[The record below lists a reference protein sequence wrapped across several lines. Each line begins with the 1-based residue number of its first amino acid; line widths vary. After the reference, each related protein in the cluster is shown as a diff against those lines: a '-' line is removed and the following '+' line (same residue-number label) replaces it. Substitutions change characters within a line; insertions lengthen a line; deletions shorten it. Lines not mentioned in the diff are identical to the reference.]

1 MATTVFHTVLN
12 RKNYD
17 DWSYQIETYML
28 AEDLLDVLHQVR
40 PITENEEISKAWKR
54 KDAKALYAIWNSC
67 GDDTYSLIK
76 RATTAKQAWDALSD
90 ELKKPSEPSDENEKK
105 SVLHAYPPP
114 IDHGTTPPL
123 AGKGWTEERDPTF
136 AEYVKS
142 DDWGNVINC
151 LRKNSQAGSE
161 TLPFVRSGTVL
172 HYAIQKNCSVR
183 IIQQLMEKM
192 EEEHLDITDDDGLT
206 ALHLLIRDY
215 PERFEIA
222 ESMVKKNNRFVTN
235 SPPLFLVPFVVE
247 AQEKPNGEMMARSL
261 YSLTPHEALEV
272 PYAARLITL
281 GFNFNRPDI
290 ALDLIQH
297 YPKLAMA
304 IDCNGNIPLVTLAS
318 KHLAFQSGS
327 RLGLWEKLIYF
338 GINRIYKMKLMHE
351 QVQQFLPLMCK
362 ASKEILTTK
371 KGSTSYYKRK
381 KLEEALL
388 VAVEQGH
395 VEYITHFFEDFSYPV
410 HYMNDK
416 RQSLYQIAVE
426 CRHHKVYN
434 LIYALSHS
442 DKIQEIVGTK
452 DKFGNNMLH
461 TVASV
466 TPLSHIYHIQGA
478 ALQMQRELQWFKE
491 VESIANPKDCEA
503 VNKKNMTPREVF
515 IENHKEMWKEAEN
528 SMKETATSCTVVGAL
543 IVTIMFAAVFTVPG
557 GNNGDTGLP
566 TFLTKKVFIAFVF
579 SDAISLFSSTTS
591 IIMFLGILTSRY
603 SQDDFYKSLPTK
615 MMIGLFTLLLS
626 IASMMIVFSCALY
639 IMLNGKLSIVIASIL
654 IASVPVTSFIWIQFP
669 LLVDI
674 FISTYGP
681 RMFGENKTTWFRFL
695 CDL

>member
-1 MATTVFHTVLN
+1 
-12 RKNYD
+12 
-17 DWSYQIETYML
+17 
-28 AEDLLDVLHQVR
+28 
-40 PITENEEISKAWKR
+40 
-54 KDAKALYAIWNSC
+54 
-67 GDDTYSLIK
+67 
-76 RATTAKQAWDALSD
+76 
-90 ELKKPSEPSDENEKK
+90 
-105 SVLHAYPPP
+105 
-114 IDHGTTPPL
+114 
-123 AGKGWTEERDPTF
+123 
-136 AEYVKS
+136 
-142 DDWGNVINC
+142 
-151 LRKNSQAGSE
+151 
-161 TLPFVRSGTVL
+161 
-172 HYAIQKNCSVR
+172 
-183 IIQQLMEKM
+183 
-192 EEEHLDITDDDGLT
+192 
-206 ALHLLIRDY
+206 
-215 PERFEIA
+215 
-222 ESMVKKNNRFVTN
+222 MVKV
-235 SPPLFLVPFVVE
+235 
-247 AQEKPNGEMMARSL
+247 
-261 YSLTPHEALEV
+261 
-272 PYAARLITL
+272 ITL
-281 GFNFNRPDI
+281 
-290 ALDLIQH
+290 
-297 YPKLAMA
+297 K
-304 IDCNGNIPLVTLAS
+304 
-318 KHLAFQSGS
+318 
-327 RLGLWEKLIYF
+327 

-362 ASKEILTTK
+362 ASKEILTAK
-371 KGSTSYYKRK
+371 KGSTGYYKRK

-410 HYMNDK
+410 HYTNDK
-416 RQSLYQIAVE
+416 RQSLYQIAAE

-442 DKIQEIVGTK
+442 DRIQEIVGTK

-461 TVASV
+461 TVASI
-466 TPLSHIYHIQGA
+466 TPLSQIYHIQGA

-491 VESIANPKDCEA
+491 VESVANPKDCEA

-626 IASMMIVFSCALY
+626 IVSMMIVFSCALY
-639 IMLNGKLSIVIASIL
+639 IMLDGKLSIVIASIL